1 MLKKIFG
8 SGQKNGR
15 MNYGLLIQFATPY
28 LLILLTMIILS
39 VTITS
44 TIFSSALEQSMEYST
59 LCLNASMDR
68 LEDSMVSVH
77 TLQDLLIN
85 YDPLRKVMNSSG
97 TLKDN
102 VRNMLTMNQKLLE
115 YDDSLNILH
124 NYAVYGYQT
133 GATVTPERVIVNSE
147 MMYEA
152 LLAHGGLSYDEWRST
167 ILASRQ
173 KSAYFAAET
182 VCPGDT
188 KQARCIIYT
197 MPFVNISN
205 GKITGQVLYY
215 LNEQEIL
222 SLLAEA
228 FEDDVIVQLLFGD
241 QLLTHSGPAEGDN
254 AVALSAPTAS
264 GYEKLMIDGEEYYTA
279 SVDSEKFG
287 LRLLAGIPRSALYNQ
302 CRERL
307 RVPYMWRDA
316 LIVLTVAIAAWTIF
330 RNRRALMGISVH
342 IEESDDLNLSG
353 VERAM
358 RTMKSDRVQ
367 LSRLM
372 EDQKQQL
379 QEALF
384 RQLIYGISG
393 DEAQMEVQL
402 EYVGVKIGGEEFKAR
417 AMYLLMEEKGEEIAP
432 ENLRSVENHRILI
445 SNLLEAY
452 SDRFIPLLLEDR
464 NRIAILYMADDENDL
479 TPVSELYSRIE
490 LETGIHVNFYV
501 GGCFTQLRH
510 AQRSFT
516 DARRLMQSDTLQKER
531 FIAVSDGRNAMNVF
545 DYTAADEERLLNLIE
560 KNAAD
565 EIDALLERIYRNN
578 FVRQSLTASM
588 CEMLYYRLLSTV
600 VQHDCAVPPAG
611 QELVSPRGDCQ
622 PKRFFAAYREYISGL
637 CEQIERN
644 KKETR
649 RQLDEDILAFVN
661 ENVTNNQ
668 LSICMLAMR
677 YGRSESYLSVRFKE
691 KAGMPFSTYVENM
704 RIRLANDMFAEGGGS
719 ITEISERVGYN
730 SPSAFGRAY
739 KRVMGCT
746 PSEYQARI
754 AEE

>member
-1 MLKKIFG
+1 MMKRILG
-8 SGQKNGR
+8 SGKKFSR

-28 LLILLTMIILS
+28 LLILLIMIILS
-39 VTITS
+39 VTITTTTFGS
-44 TIFSSALEQSMEYST
+44 TLEQSMDYSR

-85 YDPLRKVMNSSG
+85 YDPLKKVMNSSG
-97 TLKDN
+97 NVKDN
-102 VRNMLTMNQKLLE
+102 MQDLITMNRELLE

-124 NYAVYGYQT
+124 NYAVYGFHS
-133 GATVTPERVIVNSE
+133 GVTVTPERVIVNSG

-152 LLAHGGLSYDEWRST
+152 LLAHGSMSYDEWKST
-167 ILASRQ
+167 ILVPRQ

-182 VCPGDT
+182 VRPGDVAQT
-188 KQARCIIYT
+188 RCILYT
-197 MPFVNISN
+197 MPFVNVSN

-228 FEDDVIVQLLFGD
+228 FEDESVIVQLLFGE
-241 QLLTHSGPAEGDN
+241 QLLTYSGGAEIDN
-254 AVALSAPTAS
+254 VVALSVPTAS
-264 GYEKLMIDGEEYYTA
+264 DYETLRIDGEEYYTA

-287 LRLLAGIPRSALYNQ
+287 LRLLIGIPRSTLYAQ

-307 RVPYMWRDA
+307 RMPYMWRNA
-316 LIVLTVAIAAWTIF
+316 LIALTVAIAAWTIF

-342 IEESDDLNLSG
+342 IEERDDLNLSG

-358 RTMKSDRVQ
+358 RTMKSDRVH

-417 AMYLLMEEKGEEIAP
+417 AMYLLMEENGEEIAP

-445 SNLLEAY
+445 SNLLQAY

-464 NRIAILYMADDENDL
+464 NRIAILYMTVDENDL
-479 TPVSELYSRIE
+479 SPVSELYSRIE
-490 LETGIHVNFYV
+490 METGIHVNFYV

-531 FIAVSDGRNAMNVF
+531 FIAVSDGRNSTNVF
-545 DYTAADEERLLNLIE
+545 DYAAADEERLLNLIE
-560 KNAAD
+560 KNASD
-565 EIDALLERIYRNN
+565 EIDALLGRIYHNN
-578 FVRQSLTASM
+578 FVKQSLTASM

-600 VQHDCAVPPAG
+600 VRHEGAPPLVG

-622 PKRFFAAYREYISGL
+622 PRRFFAAYREYISEL
-637 CEQIERN
+637 CEQIEKS

-668 LSICMLAMR
+668 LSISMLAMR

-691 KAGMPFSTYVENM
+691 KAGMPFSSYVENM
-704 RIRLANDMFAEGGGS
+704 RIRLANEMFAAGNGS

-746 PSEYQARI
+746 PSEYQAKI
-754 AEE
+754 AE